1 MHFKS
6 KWERE
11 TVINIIETKITWI
24 LFTVAQLEIQQHVYL
39 AGNVHKHTHTHKQ
52 HQHKHMLGKVNE
64 CLFWKNFNQVKFS
77 VSYLKQYLRW

>member
-39 AGNVHKHTHTHKQ
+39 AGNVHKHTHTQTAPTQTHA
-52 HQHKHMLGKVNE
+52 
-64 CLFWKNFNQVKFS
+64 WKS
-77 VSYLKQYLRW
+77 E